1 MSVFFGRQSATIGGQ
16 RPASESCGAW
26 CRNCN
31 CGVQL
36 CRTHS
41 VRFSQRG
48 RLSAAA
54 LLHSPPGAGVK
65 PPQMC
70 GRSGEHGRAEL
81 VVPSGLSA
89 LSPVCVA
96 SLAAHRPQ
104 HWLHSGAPAYGREPP
119 ARSHGPAKALT
130 LALAS
135 FMAVHCDWPAALF
148 CVVTCRLVSLHGGR
162 GMLVPLAR
170 AALPALVGGVR
181 LVEHADRNLS
191 RSFHFTPETLC

>member
-148 CVVTCRLVSLHGGR
+148 SLCGHLSTCVVAWGTGHACAAGACSLR
-162 GMLVPLAR
+162 CLPSW
-170 AALPALVGGVR
+170 AAAGC
-181 LVEHADRNLS
+181 DW
-191 RSFHFTPETLC
+191 